1 MDAGASTVIGA
12 ETRPSHAPRWDSGG
26 PADPGR
32 PLLPVQHG
40 RALPSPTVSRAALP
54 ARPPSASQETG
65 AQRLLSS
72 QQEAPV
78 CLAPVAPYPVAPSAG
93 SVLVRPGCRDKLPR
107 AEQQHL
113 RPTVTEAG
121 SSRPRRRQMQGPV
134 RCSSWHVDGRL
145 LAVSPRGGRQ
155 EEGALVSLLIRHR
168 SHPGAP
174 PSEPHHR
181 PGAPPPAAV
190 ARGSAF
196 DVCFGG
202 NANIRPT
209 TGSSTPV
216 LMSGFSRS
224 RHSVG
229 ACAEPVTSFPAEAP
243 SPTPEPTLP
252 VTALSPRRAPR
263 PGRHASEPEK
273 QAREGV

>member
-12 ETRPSHAPRWDSGG
+12 ETRPSHAPRRDSGG

-113 RPTVTEAG
+113 QPTVTEAG

-134 RCSSWHVDGRL
+134 RCSSWHVDGRP

-168 SHPGAP
+168 SHPGGTALRT
-174 PSEPHHR
+174 S
-181 PGAPPPAAV
+181 PPP
-190 ARGSAF
+190 RGPAS
-196 DVCFGG
+196 CRCCPRFGLQRMLWG
-202 NANIRPT
+202 
-209 TGSSTPV
+209 
-216 LMSGFSRS
+216 
-224 RHSVG
+224 
-229 ACAEPVTSFPAEAP
+229 
-243 SPTPEPTLP
+243 
-252 VTALSPRRAPR
+252 
-263 PGRHASEPEK
+263 
-273 QAREGV
+273 

>member
-1 MDAGASTVIGA
+1 M
-12 ETRPSHAPRWDSGG
+12 
-26 PADPGR
+26 
-32 PLLPVQHG
+32 QHG

-78 CLAPVAPYPVAPSAG
+78 CLAPVAPYPVAPSTG
-93 SVLVRPGCRDKLPR
+93 SVLVRPGCGDKLPR

-224 RHSVG
+224 RQRWRLCRASDVVSSG
-229 ACAEPVTSFPAEAP
+229 S
-243 SPTPEPTLP
+243 
-252 VTALSPRRAPR
+252 ALSHPGAHAPR
-263 PGRHASEPEK
+263 HSPVPQAGTSSG
-273 QAREGV
+273 QARLWARKTGERGSLGERPRAGF